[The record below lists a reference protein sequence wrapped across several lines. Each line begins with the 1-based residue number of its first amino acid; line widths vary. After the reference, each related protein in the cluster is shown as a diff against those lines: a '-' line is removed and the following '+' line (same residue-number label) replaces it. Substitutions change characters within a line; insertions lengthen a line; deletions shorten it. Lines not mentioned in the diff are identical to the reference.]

1 MSMYA
6 NLVGAVVSN
15 KIKSNL
21 CLDFLSLNVLVYS
34 YGNLRIQER
43 EDHVSGF
50 QYREIFAITILNDV
64 IIEEKGLSKA

>member
-1 MSMYA
+1 MYA

-34 YGNLRIQER
+34 YGNLQTQER

-64 IIEEKGLSKA
+64 IIEEKGLSKT